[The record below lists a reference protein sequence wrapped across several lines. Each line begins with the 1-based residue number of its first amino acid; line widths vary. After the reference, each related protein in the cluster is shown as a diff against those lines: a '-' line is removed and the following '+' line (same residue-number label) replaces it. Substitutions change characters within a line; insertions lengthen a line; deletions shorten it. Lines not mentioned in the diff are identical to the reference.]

1 MTDEPL
7 STQHEQQQLDR
18 MLDRLEAKLPN
29 RLAGVVVWL
38 VSPAAIYLRL
48 PVGLLLIVGGV
59 LSFLPVLGIEM
70 LPLGIL
76 LLAVDVPAVRHR
88 VVRVWPKI
96 EARWRL
102 LRSQRPLLQFRK
114 TCRAE

>member
-18 MLDRLEAKLPN
+18 MLDRLEEKLPN
-29 RLAGVVVWL
+29 RLAVAVVWL
-38 VSPAAIYLRL
+38 VSPDARYFRL
-48 PVGLLLIVGGV
+48 PVGLLLIAGGV

-102 LRSQRPLLQFRK
+102 LRSQMATASIPKNLPS
-114 TCRAE
+114 